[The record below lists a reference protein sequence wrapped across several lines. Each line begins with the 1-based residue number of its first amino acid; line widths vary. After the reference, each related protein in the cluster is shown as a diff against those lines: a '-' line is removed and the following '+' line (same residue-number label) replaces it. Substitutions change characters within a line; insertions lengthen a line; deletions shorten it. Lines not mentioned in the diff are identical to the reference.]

1 MSDRAHVRPGDDL
14 RDTLPAAGF
23 EGDFLMYVDPVSE
36 GPVPADG
43 DLLEIRARYLAE
55 VDDLPLDEVRGRLAA
70 ERDLPGRFGGYATV
84 TLWFEQDWFCHAILV
99 RLLAAVPDHPDL
111 RLMST
116 DRFPGVEPFYGFG
129 QLDAAQLATFAG
141 HDAPVTAAQRA
152 LGARAWD
159 ALRAPTPVPLQEVVD
174 DADPALP
181 YLAGAVRRHLQEYPW
196 RADGLSLTERLCLA
210 SLAPGP
216 SVGAKPARGMA
227 AVPGDLPAVF
237 TNVQAADPAPFQ
249 GDTQVGR
256 VLDRL
261 ATAER
266 PALSVSDGVF
276 TLTPYGADLLAGRA
290 RWVTAPRWLGGRLV
304 NGATWVYDDVAER
317 VSAG

>member
-23 EGDFLMYVDPVSE
+23 EGDFLVYVDPVSE

-43 DLLEIRARYLAE
+43 DLLDIRARYLAE
-55 VDDLPLDEVRGRLAA
+55 VDDRPLDEVRGRLAA
-70 ERDLPGRFGGYATV
+70 ERDLPGRLSGYATV
-84 TLWFEQDWFCHAILV
+84 TLWFEQDWFCQAILA

-116 DRFPGVEPFYGFG
+116 DRFPGVDPFYGFG
-129 QLDAAQLATFAG
+129 QLDADQLATFAG

-152 LGARAWD
+152 SGSRAWD
-159 ALRAPTPVPLQEVVD
+159 ALRAPTPVPLQELVD

-196 RADGLSLTERLCLA
+196 RSDGLSLTERLCL
-210 SLAPGP
+210 
-216 SVGAKPARGMA
+216 A

-249 GDTQVGR
+249 GDTQIGR

-261 ATAER
+261 ATADR
-266 PALSVSDGVF
+266 PALSISDGVF

-290 RWVTAPRWLGGRLV
+290 RWVTAPRWLGGLLV
-304 NGATWVYDDVAER
+304 NSATWVYDDVAER
-317 VSAG
+317 VSTGDPGHPLGQVLDL

>member
-1 MSDRAHVRPGDDL
+1 MADVAHVRPGDDL
-14 RDTLPAAGF
+14 QATLPAAGF
-23 EGDFLMYVDPVSE
+23 AGDYLVCVDPVSE
-36 GPVPADG
+36 GPVPAGG

-55 VDDLPLDEVRGRLAA
+55 GDGLPLDEVRGRLAA
-70 ERDLPGRFGGYATV
+70 ERDLPGRLGGDATV
-84 TLWFEQDWFCHAILV
+84 VLWFEHDWFCQAILV
-99 RLLAAVPDHPDL
+99 RLLATVPDHPDL

-116 DRFPGVEPFYGFG
+116 DRFPGVARFFGFG

-141 HDAPVTAAQRA
+141 HDVPVTAAQRA

-159 ALRAPTPVPLQEVVD
+159 ALRAPTPRPLQELVD

-196 RADGLSLTERLCLA
+196 RTDGLSLTERLCL
-210 SLAPGP
+210 
-216 SVGAKPARGMA
+216 A

-249 GDTQVGR
+249 GDAQVGR

-266 PALSVSDGVF
+266 PALSISNGVYAS
-276 TLTPYGADLLAGRA
+276 TPYGADLLAGRA
-290 RWVTAPRWLGGRLV
+290 RWVTPPRWLGGVLV
-304 NGATWVYDDVAER
+304 DGATWVYDDVAER
-317 VSAG
+317 VATG